1 MSLKDLDDWLKPT
14 DVEPENV
21 SNEVVEDVGIENDI
35 EDPIMSALSASDLQL
50 LFLDLE
56 FLDLASG
63 PSGPSVQDKNKNK
76 HNPTLGNYFPDIFF
90 DTTGHGSSSLFG
102 CQNIDDTRSVIGDH
116 AFESFE
122 KGILADLFPSTTG
135 TGNEDKLLE
144 DFAEIN
150 ANSSG
155 IR

>member
-90 DTTGHGSSSLFG
+90 DTTGNVSYLMEF
-102 CQNIDDTRSVIGDH
+102 
-116 AFESFE
+116 
-122 KGILADLFPSTTG
+122 
-135 TGNEDKLLE
+135 
-144 DFAEIN
+144 FA
-150 ANSSG
+150 
-155 IR
+155 

>member
-21 SNEVVEDVGIENDI
+21 SNDVVEDVGIENDI

-63 PSGPSVQDKNKNK
+63 PSGPSVQDKER
-76 HNPTLGNYFPDIFF
+76 GVVAS
-90 DTTGHGSSSLFG
+90 HGKR
-102 CQNIDDTRSVIGDH
+102 QEMKERQEEVRTRLSI
-116 AFESFE
+116 
-122 KGILADLFPSTTG
+122 
-135 TGNEDKLLE
+135 
-144 DFAEIN
+144 
-150 ANSSG
+150 
-155 IR
+155 